1 MPRYLAALAIVLLP
15 GMVLAR
21 AFLLERTRNK
31 RNEIR

>member
-21 AFLLERTRNK
+21 AFLLEKASNK
-31 RNEIR
+31 RD